1 MGRRT
6 LTLIAAGCCL
16 LGVTVHA
23 SATQIQLTMSTKVD
37 PGVKPL
43 SIPDGTLAYGWY
55 GDVPVQ
61 VFEAK
66 VMADDGQPVENACLA
81 DGARIEILDASLKIL
96 DGTTCTNTDGKWQF
110 VLTTT
115 RVRTPTTL
123 TAQLLVP
130 SMTFDG
136 RVVSPA
142 ASNMIIAT
150 VAPKIVI
157 TSPTSSTAARFP
169 IAGVVKIP
177 TPRKLG
183 TVLLQQRK
191 ASRWATLASSK
202 TDARGRFKFT
212 VARGAKG
219 TSTKYR
225 VRYQTVT
232 TTLWAPSTYRFTI
245 TWV

>member
-1 MGRRT
+1 
-6 LTLIAAGCCL
+6 
-16 LGVTVHA
+16 
-23 SATQIQLTMSTKVD
+23 MSTKVD

-43 SIPDGTLAYGWY
+43 RIPDGTLAYGWY
-55 GDVPVQ
+55 GDAPVQ
-61 VFEAK
+61 VYDAQVF
-66 VMADDGQPVENACLA
+66 ADDGLLVENACLA
-81 DGARIEILDASLKIL
+81 DGARIEILDGSLKIL
-96 DGTTCTNTDGKWQF
+96 DGTTCTNSDGKWRF

-130 SMTFDG
+130 TRTLDG

-150 VAPKIVI
+150 IAPKIVI
-157 TSPTSSTAARFP
+157 TSPTSSAAARFP
-169 IAGVVKIP
+169 IAGVVRIP

-183 TVLLQQRK
+183 TVSLQQRK
-191 ASRWATLASSK
+191 ASGWATLASSK

-232 TTLWAPSTYRFTI
+232 TTLWAPSAYRFTI